1 MWRRLL
7 LLAAAAPGASVSTG
21 PRVCDTIGV
30 CRNGC
35 PGGMELV
42 GPPARSGVYRIEAD
56 VTSYTPNE
64 LVQLRIEVTAREI
77 QAMRKAGTAQCY
89 CQEKNSNNKRCPD
102 ESGVCDCVCT
112 AAGECTHPEGTAR
125 KVTRGCTL
133 TGPVME
139 TSKYLGLLMYAVKA
153 DDPNE
158 TKVGGWEVPVEPS
171 ARFKT
176 MGGPGCDDRALVQT
190 GAGAK
195 LFSETFWWR
204 APEAGTGP
212 VVMRALLKQGETLGG
227 HFYWPDAG
235 NGDGTPAPGVAGGD
249 LVLAEGAPAAPAAVE
264 WVRGKPGESCN
275 AVCADVGRGYDPSAF
290 SDAESPSGLLSQVS
304 GKYICAAPLLSSC
317 DAYAPAG
324 SGGGTAWCCSPT
336 ATRAPPTSRRRS
348 ATHRRP
354 TRWRSP
360 PACDSVRAVPS
371 AAADSRAGS
380 ATWRRS
386 KQDTWRRRSSKQATW
401 RRSKQDTWRRRS
413 SQQDTWRSSQQDT
426 WHSSRNR
433 PSHAPSLNPRH
444 PGEFSPK
451 WAERR
456 PHRARSPRTRSR

>member
-1 MWRRLL
+1 
-7 LLAAAAPGASVSTG
+7 
-21 PRVCDTIGV
+21 
-30 CRNGC
+30 
-35 PGGMELV
+35 MELV
-42 GPPARSGVYRIEAD
+42 GPPARSDVYRIVAER
-56 VTSYTPNE
+56 TSYVPNE

-89 CQEKNSNNKRCPD
+89 CEEKNANNKRCPD

-133 TGPVME
+133 TGAVME

-153 DDPNE
+153 GDPDE

-195 LFSETFWWR
+195 LFAETFWWR

-249 LVLAEGAPAAPAAVE
+249 LVLTEGAPTAPAAIK
-264 WVRGKPGESCN
+264 WVRGKPGESCD
-275 AVCADVGRGYDPSAF
+275 AVCAAAGRSCDPSAF
-290 SDAESPSGLLSQVS
+290 SDAGSSGALLSRVS
-304 GKYICAAPLLSSC
+304 ASYVCAAPLLSSC
-317 DAYAPAG
+317 EAYAPTG
-324 SGGGTAWCCSPT
+324 SGGGTGWCWFADSDTCAADFSPPQCGASAPGEMADAAGLRFCPCAAARRRLNGGLSNVKELPAGHVAELPAGHVALKPNST
-336 ATRAPPTSRRRS
+336 NPCPFSQPPSARGEPSAPRRILAEMGRAPTPARTLTSHPLAMIGAALAVAAAYARRRS
-348 ATHRRP
+348 RAAVVA
-354 TRWRSP
+354 
-360 PACDSVRAVPS
+360 PAESRCSIDSEHIYG
-371 AAADSRAGS
+371 GS
-380 ATWRRS
+380 WVYR
-386 KQDTWRRRSSKQATW
+386 
-401 RRSKQDTWRRRS
+401 
-413 SQQDTWRSSQQDT
+413 
-426 WHSSRNR
+426 
-433 PSHAPSLNPRH
+433 
-444 PGEFSPK
+444 
-451 WAERR
+451 
-456 PHRARSPRTRSR
+456 